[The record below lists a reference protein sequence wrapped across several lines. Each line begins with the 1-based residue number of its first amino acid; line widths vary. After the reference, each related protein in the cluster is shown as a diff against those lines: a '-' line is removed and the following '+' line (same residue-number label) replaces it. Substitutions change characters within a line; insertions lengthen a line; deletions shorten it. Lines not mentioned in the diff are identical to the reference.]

1 MTSQLRY
8 DSSNGFIL
16 RRLISGVSFF
26 SISFIV
32 FKETEGGG
40 GGGGGGRRHPPVQGW
55 LRKTQSESNRVM
67 TVPTFTYGNNN
78 KNNLR
83 TVEARIVQKF

>member
-40 GGGGGGRRHPPVQGW
+40 GGSTPPTSPGMAK
-55 LRKTQSESNRVM
+55 KTQSESNRVM